1 MSTRATRG
9 KAAAVEDAMPSVAE
23 EVTILM
29 AGVKR
34 ARTSSAPV
42 SAAKRNYKVSLP
54 APLAHPQV
62 LQQLGSGEFS
72 VGCPH
77 SQSRGDPLALIPKR
91 PHEAL
96 RGCGHFKRRLF
107 LHAALQMTG

>member
-1 MSTRATRG
+1 
-9 KAAAVEDAMPSVAE
+9 MPSVAE

-42 SAAKRNYKVSLP
+42 SAAKRNVKVSLP

-62 LQQLGSGEFS
+62 LPPLGSGEFRTS
-72 VGCPH
+72 HGMSCPP
-77 SQSRGDPLALIPKR
+77 SQSRGDPLALVPMR

-96 RGCGHFKRRLF
+96 RG
-107 LHAALQMTG
+107 